1 MWNPIRSFIC
11 AAPLLLATIDKAE
24 ASLLRGTYSLRA
36 LPAIND
42 TGPVVG
48 NETSP
53 IEVQTNST
61 FPFPYPYPDVRYT
74 PWQVLNATARTAA
87 QTALSYNGESNV

>member
-1 MWNPIRSFIC
+1 MWNRIKSFIY

-24 ASLLRGTYSLRA
+24 ASLLRGTSLRA

-42 TGPVVG
+42 TGPVDT

-53 IEVQTNST
+53 TEVQTNT

-87 QTALSYNGESNV
+87 QTALSYNGKSNV